1 MTSLKRESSLTRGKK
16 ETAKGQDTDSNC
28 TQVSN
33 QYAATWIQDR
43 NNTFSTGWSNY
54 SQTSNKA

>member
-1 MTSLKRESSLTRGKK
+1 MTRLKRESSLTRGKK

-33 QYAATWIQDR
+33 QDAAT
-43 NNTFSTGWSNY
+43 
-54 SQTSNKA
+54 